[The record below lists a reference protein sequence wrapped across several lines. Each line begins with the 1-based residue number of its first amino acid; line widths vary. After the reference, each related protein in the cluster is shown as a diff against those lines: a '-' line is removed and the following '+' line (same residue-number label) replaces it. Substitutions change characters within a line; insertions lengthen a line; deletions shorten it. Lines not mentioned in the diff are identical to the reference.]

1 MAADRLRDSMLPNAF
16 SNVLSDFADL
26 FQKEL
31 QLAKAEFSSKL
42 TTKLR
47 GGVWMLAASALFLL
61 AGAIF
66 SEALVI
72 WITTFGIALHMACL
86 IVAGSAPCFGIGCI
100 RRRSWRRYRGPH
112 AHPKHSSHQRRHPN
126 NEGATV
132 MTSYSTRSAGA
143 GWLTDTITRNPEG
156 LLLLAAGCALLMRK
170 AATARVKEGRDFE
183 RGHRREENGYG
194 EWKVLATRV
203 EASGKP

>member
-31 QLAKAEFSSKL
+31 QLAKAEFSSNL

-72 WITTFGIALHMACL
+72 WITTFGIRLHMACL
-86 IVAGSAPCFGIGCI
+86 IVSGMLLVLALVAFVAG
-100 RRRSWRRYRGPH
+100 RGAVIEDLTP
-112 AHPKHSSHQRRHPN
+112 
-126 NEGATV
+126 
-132 MTSYSTRSAGA
+132 TRSIHHIREDIR
-143 GWLTDTITRNPEG
+143 TT
-156 LLLLAAGCALLMRK
+156 
-170 AATARVKEGRDFE
+170 KEQM
-183 RGHRREENGYG
+183 
-194 EWKVLATRV
+194 
-203 EASGKP
+203 S

>member
-16 SNVLSDFADL
+16 SNALFDIADL

-61 AGAIF
+61 AGAVF
-66 SEALVI
+66 SQAVVI

-86 IVAGSAPCFGIGCI
+86 IVAGVLLVLALVAFVAG
-100 RRRSWRRYRGPH
+100 RGDVTENLTP
-112 AHPKHSSHQRRHPN
+112 
-126 NEGATV
+126 
-132 MTSYSTRSAGA
+132 TRS
-143 GWLTDTITRNPEG
+143 IHHI
-156 LLLLAAGCALLMRK
+156 
-170 AATARVKEGRDFE
+170 KEDIRTTKE
-183 RGHRREENGYG
+183 Q
-194 EWKVLATRV
+194 L
-203 EASGKP
+203 S